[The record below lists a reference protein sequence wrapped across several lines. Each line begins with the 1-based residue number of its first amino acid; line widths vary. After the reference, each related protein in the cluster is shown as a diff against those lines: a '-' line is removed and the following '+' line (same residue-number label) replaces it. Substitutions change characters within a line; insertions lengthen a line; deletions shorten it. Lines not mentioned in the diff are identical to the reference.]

1 MQSEKIN
8 DLLIAIENAR
18 ENFKPL
24 NKSGV
29 NNFFKTQ
36 NGKPHQFSTL
46 DDIFTSCKEELANNE
61 ISVFY
66 TIEDKNELIF
76 LTTTIMHLPSGQ
88 YIKSSSSIGTVN
100 SKPQEI
106 GSGITYFRRY
116 HIQAML
122 NLEAD
127 FEDDGNI
134 GSGRRTNETF
144 NNFTDKPK
152 IINKINKEKID
163 I

>member
-18 ENFKPL
+18 ENFKSL
-24 NKSGV
+24 KKSGS
-29 NNFFKTQ
+29 NPFFKT
-36 NGKPHQFSTL
+36 NGKAHQFSTL
-46 DDIFTSCKEELANNE
+46 DDIFTSCKEALANNE

-66 TIEDKNELIF
+66 TVEDKNELIF

-100 SKPQEI
+100 SKPIEI

-134 GSGRRTNETF
+134 GSGNRINETF
-144 NNFTDKPK
+144 NSHTDKPK
-152 IINKINKEKID
+152 IINKINKEKLD